1 MIIINSLCFCQAFSK
16 WLQLIYVSCSLL
28 TSWCILSMTAIYHAK
43 VFGRITMLKV
53 WYLMQLGDGIDQDDK
68 YGDGDDDV

>member
-1 MIIINSLCFCQAFSK
+1 
-16 WLQLIYVSCSLL
+16 
-28 TSWCILSMTAIYHAK
+28 MTAIYHAK
-43 VFGRITMLKV
+43 VFSRITMLKV

>member
-1 MIIINSLCFCQAFSK
+1 
-16 WLQLIYVSCSLL
+16 
-28 TSWCILSMTAIYHAK
+28 MTAIYHAK

-68 YGDGDDDV
+68 LDDGDDDVQLVAVAALTKEDNEGHPAIR